1 MRLEDLNALP
11 AITVI
16 THNIVQPLILC
27 QDIEEKKPLKCLMY
41 TGIRE
46 ASLFFYNTLEKA
58 SEYEVHS
65 FSYEGAEAVSDR
77 NALL

>member
-1 MRLEDLNALP
+1 MKLVDLKNLP
-11 AITVI
+11 AAPKNQTRGQ
-16 THNIVQPLILC
+16 TSL
-27 QDIEEKKPLKCLMY
+27 EKKPLKCLMY